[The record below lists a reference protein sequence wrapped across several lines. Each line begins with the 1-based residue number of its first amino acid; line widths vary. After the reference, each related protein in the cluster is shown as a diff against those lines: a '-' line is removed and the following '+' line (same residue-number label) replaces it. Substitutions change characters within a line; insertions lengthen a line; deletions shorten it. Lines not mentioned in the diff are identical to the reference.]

1 MNNEPTSS
9 HRELAAAAT
18 LTTLSGQQFT
28 LRPVRP
34 SDALNYKRLVSGL
47 SPDDRRYRFFSAL
60 QDLPD
65 ALCDS
70 LINVDHTEHEAFV
83 AVRRNGGAA
92 EDLCGVVRLIKDKER
107 NGAEYAIVVSQH
119 CRNMGLGYSLMLY
132 AIDYARYAGFSYIH
146 ADVLADNRAMLKI
159 CGELGFESRTCRDD
173 STVMEVRLTLKPS
186 PDASLN

>member
-9 HRELAAAAT
+9 HRDLAAAAT

-47 SPDDRRYRFFSAL
+47 SPDDRRYQFFSAL

-83 AVRRNGGAA
+83 AVRRNSGGA
-92 EDLCGVVRLIKDKER
+92 EDLCGVVRLIKDQER
-107 NGAEYAIVVSQH
+107 NGAEYAIVVSHH

-132 AIDYARYAGFSYIH
+132 VIDYARYAGLSYIH

-159 CGELGFESRTCRDD
+159 CGELGFKSRTCRDD

-186 PDASLN
+186 SLAALN